1 MANNNVLTITKE
13 NFEKEVI
20 QSEVP
25 VLIDFWA
32 SWCAPCRMLSP
43 TIESLADDMTGKIK
57 VGKINVDEQPE
68 LASAFRVSSIPTV
81 NMVKGNQVI
90 MQSVGVKSK
99 QVLKNEI
106 EAKIKTA

>member
-1 MANNNVLTITKE
+1 MVNNNVLTITKE

-20 QSEVP
+20 QSDVP

-43 TIESLADDMTGKIK
+43 TIESLASDMTGKIK

-90 MQSVGVKSK
+90 MQSIGVKSK
-99 QVLKNEI
+99 QALMLEI
-106 EAKIKTA
+106 ESKIRTA